1 MPNPAKWRSGACQ
14 AACLLALTC
23 AACAPKPLADP
34 RTAAQ
39 RWADAVRAEDDAT
52 VFALLTPASQQAF
65 GREGVARLLRDNK
78 QELLENA
85 EAAAAVNA
93 RLEATVEV
101 SYADDRRARVV
112 LEDGRFR
119 VAAAGALPAAA
130 SSPTDAL
137 RELREVLA
145 RGSFEGLLRVL
156 TLDAA
161 RALENSLQGLVDALD
176 EPSTLDIQVEGRRA
190 LARLPGGHTVTLERE
205 DGVWRIKDF
214 D

>member
-1 MPNPAKWRSGACQ
+1 MPNPAKRRSGACR
-14 AACLLALTC
+14 AVCLLALTC
-23 AACAPKPLADP
+23 AACTPKPLADP
-34 RTAAQ
+34 RTTAQ
-39 RWADAVRAEDDAT
+39 RWADAVRAGDEVAI
-52 VFALLTPASQQAF
+52 FALLTPASRQAL
-65 GREGVARLLRDNK
+65 GRQGVLRLLRENQK
-78 QELLENA
+78 ELLEHA
-85 EAAAAVNA
+85 ESAAAANA

-101 SYADDRRARVV
+101 AYADDRTARVV
-112 LEDGRFR
+112 LEDGRFH

-130 SSPTDAL
+130 NTPTDAL

-145 RGSFEGLLRVL
+145 RRSFEGLLRVL
-156 TLDAA
+156 TRDTAQ
-161 RALENSLQGLVDALD
+161 ALESSLQGLMEALE